1 MRVLVEYALMNAAM
15 ATALALLVYGVTRM
29 VRRPA
34 VRNALW
40 LLVLV
45 RLLLPPVWGVPLL
58 SESAPVETP
67 EPPNPV
73 LESPRESQPGPGSE
87 LTAEE
92 LTQVMALL
100 YGAEAMPIPA
110 RPVAPPAVV
119 PQTVAPVSKP
129 PASTVAF
136 SWQFLWP
143 LSGVVWLGG
152 TAWIVLRSLRSI
164 RRFQR
169 LLSEATVA
177 PPLEQARV
185 GELAT
190 EMGLSRCPRLLFV
203 PGRLWPSVW
212 APAPWR
218 REAILLIPAGLWP
231 LLDGEQRRAV
241 LAHELSHCRRGD
253 PWVRWLELIAV
264 ALYWWYLPLGWVR
277 RELRQSEEEC
287 CDMRVVAALSGRRA
301 YATALVETAVFMSG
315 PEPAFSF
322 ALASGA
328 GPVDDIQ
335 RRVTMIMRA
344 TWPAGLNRWG
354 MAAVLGLGTIG
365 VAVGPTLGTAE
376 AQDKEKKEFPKK
388 GFSRD
393 KKGPEETP
401 AGFSRDKKSPED
413 TPPGPG
419 EDGER
424 GPRPREKGPEGGG
437 RGPGPDERPRG
448 ERPPGDRGDRGDR
461 GEGGPGPRDRKAN
474 DEEIKVAQ
482 REAEAARAELRKAVE
497 RMVAAEGKLA
507 RIQSRGG
514 NFPGG
519 MMMGSGGGP
528 GPGGGMMM
536 GGGPGG
542 PGGGMM
548 MGSGGGSFGPMGGP
562 GRPSAPGGVKG
573 GGGSGGPEGGLG
585 GGGFPGG
592 AGQPGAPGGGFPGG
606 GRGGAEGGA
615 GQPGAP
621 GGGGFNRG
629 GAAGQP
635 GGPGLGG
642 GLGGPPGGPGADM
655 NRRNE
660 ELERQV
666 NELRKAV
673 VEMRQMLREQIRQ
686 RDREGDKK

>member
-1 MRVLVEYALMNAAM
+1 M
-15 ATALALLVYGVTRM
+15 
-29 VRRPA
+29 
-34 VRNALW
+34 
-40 LLVLV
+40 
-45 RLLLPPVWGVPLL
+45 
-58 SESAPVETP
+58 
-67 EPPNPV
+67 
-73 LESPRESQPGPGSE
+73 
-87 LTAEE
+87 
-92 LTQVMALL
+92 
-100 YGAEAMPIPA
+100 
-110 RPVAPPAVV
+110 
-119 PQTVAPVSKP
+119 
-129 PASTVAF
+129 
-136 SWQFLWP
+136 
-143 LSGVVWLGG
+143 
-152 TAWIVLRSLRSI
+152 
-164 RRFQR
+164 
-169 LLSEATVA
+169 
-177 PPLEQARV
+177 
-185 GELAT
+185 
-190 EMGLSRCPRLLFV
+190 
-203 PGRLWPSVW
+203 
-212 APAPWR
+212 
-218 REAILLIPAGLWP
+218 IPAGLWP

-401 AGFSRDKKSPED
+401 AGFSRDKKGPEE
-413 TPPGPG
+413 TPAGPG

-424 GPRPREKGPEGGG
+424 GPQPREKGPEGGG

-448 ERPPGDRGDRGDR
+448 ERPPGDRGDR

-519 MMMGSGGGP
+519 MMMGSGGSGA
-528 GPGGGMMM
+528 GMM
-536 GGGPGG
+536 GGPGF
-542 PGGGMM
+542 PGFP
-548 MGSGGGSFGPMGGP
+548 GGGSF
-562 GRPSAPGGVKG
+562 PGGGRG
-573 GGGSGGPEGGLG
+573 GAEGGAG
-585 GGGFPGG
+585 QPGAPGGGFPGSGRGGPMGG

-673 VEMRQMLREQIRQ
+673 DEMRQMLREQIRQ